1 MTNNCD
7 LNKLLWEVIIGAIH
21 DKRPNVSVADL
32 SLYAGQWL
40 KNVPYRKQD
49 DGSYG
54 RHIVTSPPEV
64 DRYAAIKERLTTVL
78 GKTSASR
85 LRKLLTT
92 HELGDDKSSILLQK
106 MRNLAEGQ
114 VTDGVLRT
122 IFLEQLPENVRAIL
136 SISEVGDLSRLA
148 NQANKILD
156 MAKPAMLAV
165 QPVTAET
172 GVLSK
177 MATEI
182 ATLTKQMAA
191 LNKRIGSRSR
201 SRSRR
206 RSGYRDQ
213 LRSKSRGK
221 EDNKFCFYHCGF
233 GARAYKCKSPCA
245 WKDEKK
251 SEN

>member
-1 MTNNCD
+1 M
-7 LNKLLWEVIIGAIH
+7 
-21 DKRPNVSVADL
+21 
-32 SLYAGQWL
+32 
-40 KNVPYRKQD
+40 
-49 DGSYG
+49 
-54 RHIVTSPPEV
+54 
-64 DRYAAIKERLTTVL
+64 L
-78 GKTSASR
+78 GETSASR
-85 LRKLLTT
+85 LRKLLTA
-92 HELGDDKSSILLQK
+92 HELGEDKPSILLQK

-136 SISEVGDLSRLA
+136 SISEVGDLSKLA
-148 NQANKILD
+148 MQADKILD

-172 GVLSK
+172 GALSK

-201 SRSRR
+201 SRSRG
-206 RSGYRDQ
+206 RSGYRDRP
-213 LRSKSRGK
+213 RSKSRGK
-221 EDNKFCFYHCGF
+221 EDSKFCFYHRRF
-233 GARAYKCKSPCA
+233 GAKAYKCESPCE

>member
-1 MTNNCD
+1 MVRANGGGVCHSSDYKRRNQVY
-7 LNKLLWEVIIGAIH
+7 VILHLDPAIL
-21 DKRPNVSVADL
+21 PLVA
-32 SLYAGQWL
+32 
-40 KNVPYRKQD
+40 N
-49 DGSYG
+49 
-54 RHIVTSPPEV
+54 IVTSPPEV
-64 DRYAAIKERLTTVL
+64 DRYAAIKKRLTTVL
-78 GKTSASR
+78 GETSASR
-85 LRKLLTT
+85 LRKLLTA
-92 HELGDDKSSILLQK
+92 HELGDNKPSILLQK
-106 MRNLAEGQ
+106 MRNLAEEQ

-122 IFLEQLPENVRAIL
+122 IFLEQLPENVRVIL

-148 NQANKILD
+148 NQADKILD

-177 MATEI
+177 IVTTEI
-182 ATLTKQMAA
+182 VTLTKQMAA

-206 RSGYRDQ
+206 RSGYRDR

-221 EDNKFCFYHCGF
+221 EDNKFCFYHCRF
-233 GARAYKCKSPCA
+233 GAKAYKCESPCE

-251 SEN
+251 SKN